1 MFTVVS
7 FGSRGSRGG
16 SNAMRVSV
24 IIPTLDEATTIV
36 QTLTQLKTQ
45 NCDEIIV
52 ADAMSPDGT
61 AGLARRE
68 GVVVVD
74 SCRGRSVQQNRGAA
88 SSTGDLLVFLHA
100 DCRLEDGAIAALRW
114 YLARHPKVPGGCFR
128 MRIED
133 SHPLYRAID
142 TAAHLRAGL
151 LGLPYGDQG
160 IFIRRSVFESIG
172 GFPETPLM
180 EDVMISLK
188 LRQVGRLAVLPARIF
203 VSPRRWRQ
211 CGIIRQTLKNWGL
224 TAAAALGVPPEFLA
238 RFYPHIR

>member
-1 MFTVVS
+1 ME
-7 FGSRGSRGG
+7 R
-16 SNAMRVSV
+16 
-24 IIPTLDEATTIV
+24 PTLPGERAWWWSI
-36 QTLTQLKTQ
+36 
-45 NCDEIIV
+45 
-52 ADAMSPDGT
+52 
-61 AGLARRE
+61 RR
-68 GVVVVD
+68 
-74 SCRGRSVQQNRGAA
+74 RGRGVQQNRGAA
-88 SSTGDLLVFLHA
+88 ASSGDLLVFLHA
-100 DCRLEDGAIAALRW
+100 DCRLEDGAIAALRR
-114 YLARHPKVPGGCFR
+114 YLARHPRVPGGCFR

-188 LRQVGRLAVLPARIF
+188 LRREGRLAVLPARIF

-211 CGIIRQTLKNWGL
+211 CGIIRQTLKNWAL
-224 TAAAALGVPPEFLA
+224 TAAATLGVSTEFLA

>member
-1 MFTVVS
+1 
-7 FGSRGSRGG
+7 
-16 SNAMRVSV
+16 MRVSV
-24 IIPTLDEATTIV
+24 IIPTLNEATTIAR
-36 QTLTQLKTQ
+36 TLRQLKTQ

-61 AGLARRE
+61 ADLARRE
-68 GVVVVD
+68 GAVVID

-88 SSTGDLLVFLHA
+88 ASSGDLLVFLHA
-100 DCRLEDGAIAALRW
+100 DCRLEDGAIAALRQ
-114 YLARHPKVPGGCFR
+114 YSARHPRVPGGCFR

-172 GFPETPLM
+172 GFPEAPLM
-180 EDVMISLK
+180 EDIMISLR
-188 LRQVGRLAVLPARIF
+188 LRREGRLAVLPARIF

-211 CGIIRQTLKNWGL
+211 CGIIRQTLKNWAL
-224 TAAAALGVPPEFLA
+224 TASAALGISTEFLV

>member
-1 MFTVVS
+1 
-7 FGSRGSRGG
+7 
-16 SNAMRVSV
+16 MRVSV
-24 IIPTLDEATTIV
+24 IIPTLNEAATIV
-36 QTLTQLKTQ
+36 QALRQLKTQ
-45 NCDEIIV
+45 HCDEIIV

-68 GVVVVD
+68 SVVVVD
-74 SCRGRSVQQNRGAA
+74 SSRGRGVQQNRGAA
-88 SSTGDLLVFLHA
+88 ASSGDVLVFLHA
-100 DCRLEDGAIAALRW
+100 DCRLENGAIAVLRQ
-114 YLARHPKVPGGCFR
+114 YLARHPRVPGGCFR

-160 IFIRRSVFESIG
+160 IFIRRSVFESLG

-180 EDVMISLK
+180 EDVLISLK
-188 LRQVGRLAVLPARIF
+188 LRHEGRLAVLPARIL

-211 CGIIRQTLKNWGL
+211 CGIIRQTLKNWAL
-224 TAAAALGVPPEFLA
+224 TAAAALGVSTDYLA

>member
-1 MFTVVS
+1 
-7 FGSRGSRGG
+7 
-16 SNAMRVSV
+16 
-24 IIPTLDEATTIV
+24 
-36 QTLTQLKTQ
+36 
-45 NCDEIIV
+45 
-52 ADAMSPDGT
+52 
-61 AGLARRE
+61 
-68 GVVVVD
+68 
-74 SCRGRSVQQNRGAA
+74 
-88 SSTGDLLVFLHA
+88 
-100 DCRLEDGAIAALRW
+100 
-114 YLARHPKVPGGCFR
+114 

-180 EDVMISLK
+180 EDVMISLR
-188 LRQVGRLAVLPARIF
+188 LRREGRLAVLPARIF

-211 CGIIRQTLKNWGL
+211 CGIIKQTLKNWAL
-224 TAAAALGVPPEFLA
+224 TTAAALGISTESLV